1 MYRERMAENPRDDM
15 DGVYGNAGGDTA
27 KRGGSMDLIEVLDR
41 LTNTA
46 KELLDLCKEQAEII
60 EMAGLE
66 CRREKIEEFE
76 KVIEC
81 SEY

>member
-1 MYRERMAENPRDDM
+1 
-15 DGVYGNAGGDTA
+15 
-27 KRGGSMDLIEVLDR
+27 MDLIEALDR
-41 LTNTA
+41 LIEVS
-46 KELLDLCKEQAEII
+46 KELLDICREQAEII